1 MKLETIL
8 WQVLVILIAARS
20 SHVEGKSD
28 DALKGK
34 KAILKN

>member
-8 WQVLVILIAARS
+8 CHVLVILIADILFQEQRS
-20 SHVEGKSD
+20 G

-34 KAILKN
+34 KAILKK

>member
-8 WQVLVILIAARS
+8 CQVLVILIADSLSQEER
-20 SHVEGKSD
+20 SD

-34 KAILKN
+34 KAILKK